1 MDFRRKAEVQY
12 NDFIGDNA
20 ADRSS
25 MVLDAHTCDFFLNH
39 PKDDNGRAIDPN
51 NTFLRALRVYYFED
65 HPDVVSVEF
74 RMEDVK
80 HKNHDYSIEK
90 VTLKEFFS
98 LFKRFQL
105 RLIQRKR
112 Y

>member
-25 MVLDAHTCDFFLNH
+25 MFLAHTCDFFQNH
-39 PKDDNGRAIDPN
+39 PKDDKGRTIDLN

-65 HPDVVSVEF
+65 HPEVVSVKF

-80 HKNHDYSIEK
+80 HKNHDYSIEN
-90 VTLKEFFS
+90 VTLQEFFS
-98 LFKRFQL
+98 LFKRFEL
-105 RLIQRKR
+105 RLVQRKR